1 MNYIVNSSR
10 TFYSCTF
17 NIFLYLVYVSKR
29 ITIMLDD
36 AIHEKLRKLQA
47 KMIQESG
54 TSVSFSRMVNETL
67 VKILRKK

>member
-1 MNYIVNSSR
+1 MNHIVNSTR
-10 TFYSCTF
+10 TFYNYAF
-17 NIFLYLVYVSKR
+17 NIFLSLVYVSKR

-54 TSVSFSRMVNETL
+54 KSVSFSRMVNETL
-67 VKILRKK
+67 VQILRKK